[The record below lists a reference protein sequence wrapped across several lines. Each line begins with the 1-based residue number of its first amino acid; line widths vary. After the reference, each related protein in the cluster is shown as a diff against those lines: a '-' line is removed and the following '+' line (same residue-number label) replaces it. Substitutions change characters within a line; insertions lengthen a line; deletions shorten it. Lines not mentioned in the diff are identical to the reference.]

1 MKSVM
6 VVDDERDIRTSL
18 EGVLRDEGFQ
28 VSLAQD
34 GEEALKRLEGAVVDI
49 VLLDIWMPGMY
60 GLEVLG
66 KMKERDRDLPVI
78 MISGHGTIDTA
89 VKATKLGAYDF
100 IEKPLSLDKVI
111 LIINHALNQRML
123 SEENRVLREEI
134 AKDYEIIGT
143 SSAIETLKT
152 SIMRVAPTRSWVLIT
167 GENGTG
173 KELVARNIHYFSN
186 RSSKPFIEVNCAA
199 IPEELIE
206 SELFGYEKGAFTGA
220 VGSKK
225 GKFDMA
231 DGGTILLDEIGDMSL
246 KTQAKV
252 LRILQEQRFER
263 VGGTAGIEVDV
274 RVIAA
279 TNKDLSEEIKGG
291 RFREDLFYRLNVI
304 PFHIVPLRERRD
316 DIPIF
321 VEHYLRRFSTEIGGA
336 DKSIAR
342 EALSC
347 LINYPWPGNVRELKN
362 LMERLF
368 IMSPKSE
375 IAADDLPPSI
385 REGRRS
391 VELLPP
397 SPSMGTLR
405 EARREFEREFILHK
419 IEEYDGN
426 ISKTAEAIGIERSH
440 LYRKMRGYGIEV
452 GND

>member
-49 VLLDIWMPGMY
+49 VLLDIWMPGMD

-78 MISGHGTIDTA
+78 MISGHGTIETA

-152 SIMRVAPTRSWVLIT
+152 SIMRVAPTKSWVLIT

-252 LRILQEQRFER
+252 L
-263 VGGTAGIEVDV
+263 
-274 RVIAA
+274 
-279 TNKDLSEEIKGG
+279 
-291 RFREDLFYRLNVI
+291 
-304 PFHIVPLRERRD
+304 
-316 DIPIF
+316 
-321 VEHYLRRFSTEIGGA
+321 
-336 DKSIAR
+336 
-342 EALSC
+342 
-347 LINYPWPGNVRELKN
+347 
-362 LMERLF
+362 
-368 IMSPKSE
+368 
-375 IAADDLPPSI
+375 
-385 REGRRS
+385 
-391 VELLPP
+391 
-397 SPSMGTLR
+397 
-405 EARREFEREFILHK
+405 
-419 IEEYDGN
+419 
-426 ISKTAEAIGIERSH
+426 
-440 LYRKMRGYGIEV
+440 
-452 GND
+452 